1 MHYTEFSYIWTEER
15 DRDNAANMYILDLL
29 ESQPST
35 YTTYKLLLQCNIIE
49 NDNNN
54 ALMIIM
60 LINLGV

>member
-1 MHYTEFSYIWTEER
+1 MPRYIHK
-15 DRDNAANMYILDLL
+15 LDWL
-29 ESQPST
+29 ESQPSI

-54 ALMIIM
+54 ALMIMM